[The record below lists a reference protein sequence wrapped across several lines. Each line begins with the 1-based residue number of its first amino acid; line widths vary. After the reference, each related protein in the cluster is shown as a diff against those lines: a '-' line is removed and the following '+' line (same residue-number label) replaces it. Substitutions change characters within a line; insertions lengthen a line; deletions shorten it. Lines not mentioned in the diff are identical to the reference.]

1 MTQYLPK
8 DIGEWMR
15 MVERRLSELAR
26 RRSSSGAGGGG
37 DTGWVTP
44 TLASGYVHYS
54 IPLRVRRIGN
64 QTFLDGGVV
73 GNVSNPNP
81 VFVDLDPQFA
91 PSSLQVKA
99 GWFSPPMQ
107 SGQVMG
113 YVVDTNGEVSSG
125 LPENGAWY
133 MTGFTWLN
141 D

>member
-1 MTQYLPK
+1 MTQYLPQN
-8 DIGEWMR
+8 IGEWMR
-15 MVERRLSELAR
+15 MVERRLSELSR
-26 RRSSSGAGGGG
+26 RRSSSGAGGGA

-44 TLASGYVHYS
+44 TLINGYTHYG

-73 GNVSNPNP
+73 GANDMDP
-81 VFVDLDPQFA
+81 VFVNLDAQFR

-113 YVVDTNGEVSSG
+113 YVVDTNGDVSNG